1 MSGVTAQVAAAPVHL
16 TLVLLTDDSA
26 SGHAAST
33 AHVVRLR
40 PPASVVRPEPLE
52 EEPTWED
59 AEWQ

>member
-1 MSGVTAQVAAAPVHL
+1 MSGVTAQVAPAPVHL
-16 TLVLLTDDSA
+16 PLVLLTDDSA

-33 AHVVRLR
+33 ARVVRLR
-40 PPASVVRPEPLE
+40 PPASAVRPEPLE